1 MNNEGDYL
9 NFANELKEQYWSR
22 GNIAYRMSIDGR
34 IPNPI
39 GGASG
44 RCSKLTYTVLD
55 PSEITAITQVEGNP
69 DPAISDAKF
78 YLVKNPAGARFPTTV
93 NEFDQGQVAV
103 MISGSPTATPSKFV
117 GQVRFDKVKNKN
129 FISYSVDKE
138 YRRKGYGKE
147 ILKKAIN
154 KIKKQIKFKEV
165 YAKVMKNNIASIK
178 IFESLSFEC
187 YYKNHSYFFKK
198 RIN

>member
-1 MNNEGDYL
+1 MYI
-9 NFANELKEQYWSR
+9 FCIK
-22 GNIAYRMSIDGR
+22 
-34 IPNPI
+34 
-39 GGASG
+39 
-44 RCSKLTYTVLD
+44 K
-55 PSEITAITQVEGNP
+55 
-69 DPAISDAKF
+69 KF
-78 YLVKNPAGARFPTTV
+78 
-93 NEFDQGQVAV
+93 
-103 MISGSPTATPSKFV
+103 I

-154 KIKKQIKFKEV
+154 KINKQIKFKSLYKSYE
-165 YAKVMKNNIASIK
+165 NNIASIK

-198 RIN
+198 E